1 MNITTIRARSV
12 LVNDR
17 LDAHFFTAPGVAAS
31 ERLAMLEATGMDTVR
46 LGDVARVWDP
56 PRFARAWAAPA
67 EPGIPYLR
75 PYDVFDYLPT
85 ASDQLSVGRN
95 SGIENLRPS
104 PGSLLQTCSGRNL
117 GPCTYA
123 DEYIAQFALSHDMIR
138 IEISDLHMRAYA
150 LAFLKTPTGQ
160 ALLRRGKSGSVI
172 DHLTTADVAAIPIP
186 LLPTDTRRR
195 IADQAERSVA
205 AAAEARTRLATLLAA
220 QEQSLPLPARGARL
234 QDGWTLPAD
243 SVRDR
248 LDAAYYDPLVAA
260 ARSQVAA
267 AGGTRCGDVAQA
279 SLPVRYKRYYVSG
292 EHGRPILSGRQLL
305 QLEPVNLRYV
315 SDRSFREPEKYVIRS
330 GMTIF
335 GADGRA
341 EGSQGTAA
349 LVTEDRSEWLASNHV
364 MRLTPRAEVR
374 PGALWLA
381 ITARQSRIQINAL
394 SFGSVVDQ
402 VNPGDIEDILLPQ
415 VDDTAAQEAEDAWQL
430 FSDAASAMR
439 DAVSLLETELLV
451 HSGQPETIV
460 A

>member
-95 SGIENLRPS
+95 SGVENLRPS

-123 DEYIAQFALSHDMIR
+123 DEYVAQFALSHDMIR

-186 LLPTDTRRR
+186 LLPADARRR
-195 IADQAERSVA
+195 IVDQAERSVA
-205 AAAEARTRLATLLAA
+205 AAAEARTRLAALLAA
-220 QEQSLPLPARGARL
+220 QEESLPLPARGARL

-279 SLPVRYKRYYVSG
+279 SLPVRYKRYYVSC

-364 MRLTPRAEVR
+364 MRLTPRPEVR

-402 VNPGDIEDILLPQ
+402 VNPGDVEDILLPQ

-451 HSGQPETIV
+451 HSRQPETIV

>member
-17 LDAHFFTAPGVAAS
+17 LDAYFFTAPGVAAS
-31 ERLAMLEATGMDTVR
+31 ERLAMLEATGMETVR

-85 ASDQLSVGRN
+85 ASDQLSVDRN
-95 SGIENLRPS
+95 SGVENLRPS

-138 IEISDLHMRAYA
+138 IEISDLAMRAYV

-186 LLPTDTRRR
+186 LLPAGTRRR
-195 IADQAERSVA
+195 IVDRAERSVA
-205 AAAEARTRLATLLAA
+205 AAAAARTRLAALLAA
-220 QEQSLPLPARGARL
+220 QEESLPLPTRGVRL
-234 QDGWTLPAD
+234 QDGWTLRAD

-248 LDAAYYDPLVAA
+248 LDAAYYDPLVSA

-267 AGGTRCGDVAQA
+267 AGGNRCGDLAQA
-279 SLPVRYKRYYVSG
+279 SLPLRYKRYYVSG

-315 SDRSFREPEKYVIRS
+315 SDRSFREPEKYVVRS

-335 GADGRA
+335 GAVGRA
-341 EGSQGTAA
+341 EGRQGTAA
-349 LVTEDRSEWLASNHV
+349 LVTEDRVDWLASNDV
-364 MRLTPRAEVR
+364 MRLTPRAGVR

-381 ITARQSRIQINAL
+381 IAGRQSRVQINAL
-394 SFGSVVDQ
+394 SFGSVIDHM
-402 VNPGDIEDILLPQ
+402 NPDVVEEIILPRI
-415 VDDTAAQEAEDAWQL
+415 DDTAAQEAEDAWQL
-430 FSDAASAMR
+430 FSEATCAMR
-439 DAVSLLETELLV
+439 EAVSLLETELVV
-451 HSGQPETIV
+451 HSGQPETSV